1 MEQAQVLTFLN
12 NKDRD
17 LLLQFCG
24 YSTTEPLHSFG
35 PVVRPHYIIHFI
47 LNGKG
52 IFQIREKTYHLETG
66 QGFLIEPDELTFYQS
81 DAQEPWE
88 YLWIGFN
95 GKMIPEFL
103 KQIGLSSA
111 HPIFHCDK
119 KKELYWLVNDML
131 VHSKSNFSSDLR
143 RTGLLYEF
151 LSILALNPLES
162 DQQVDSEYMYI
173 NQAIEYIKN
182 NCWDGIHIYDIAK
195 YLCIDRS
202 YLYLLF
208 HKYLKQSPQDYLATF
223 RLTKASELLS
233 TTTLSIESISNS
245 CGYGDPATFSKAF
258 KRWKSMSPS
267 KYRKQKRASG
277 TVLSN

>member
-1 MEQAQVLTFLN
+1 
-12 NKDRD
+12 
-17 LLLQFCG
+17 
-24 YSTTEPLHSFG
+24 
-35 PVVRPHYIIHFI
+35 
-47 LNGKG
+47 
-52 IFQIREKTYHLETG
+52 
-66 QGFLIEPDELTFYQS
+66 
-81 DAQEPWE
+81 
-88 YLWIGFN
+88 
-95 GKMIPEFL
+95 
-103 KQIGLSSA
+103 
-111 HPIFHCDK
+111 
-119 KKELYWLVNDML
+119 ML

-162 DQQVDSEYMYI
+162 DQQDDSEYMYI

-182 NCWDGIHIYDIAK
+182 NYWDGIHIYDIAK

-245 CGYGDPATFSKAF
+245 CGYGDPAIFSKAF

>member
-35 PVVRPHYIIHFI
+35 PAVRPHYIIHFI
-47 LNGKG
+47 LNRKG
-52 IFQIREKTYHLETG
+52 IFQIHEKTYHLETG

-119 KKELYWLVNDML
+119 KKELYWLVNYIL
-131 VHSKSNFSSDLR
+131 LHSKTYF
-143 RTGLLYEF
+143 
-151 LSILALNPLES
+151 
-162 DQQVDSEYMYI
+162 
-173 NQAIEYIKN
+173 
-182 NCWDGIHIYDIAK
+182 
-195 YLCIDRS
+195 
-202 YLYLLF
+202 
-208 HKYLKQSPQDYLATF
+208 
-223 RLTKASELLS
+223 
-233 TTTLSIESISNS
+233 
-245 CGYGDPATFSKAF
+245 
-258 KRWKSMSPS
+258 
-267 KYRKQKRASG
+267 
-277 TVLSN
+277 

>member
-12 NKDRD
+12 NEDRD

-24 YSTTEPLHSFG
+24 YSTTKPLHSFG
-35 PVVRPHYIIHFI
+35 PVVRPHYIIHFV

-52 IFQIREKTYHLETG
+52 IFQIREKTYHLEAG

-81 DAQEPWE
+81 DAKEPWE

-95 GKMIPEFL
+95 GRMVPEFL

-119 KKELYWLVNDML
+119 RKELYWLVNDML

-182 NCWDGIHIYDIAK
+182 NYWDGIHIYDIAK

-208 HKYLKQSPQDYLATF
+208 HKY
-223 RLTKASELLS
+223 
-233 TTTLSIESISNS
+233 
-245 CGYGDPATFSKAF
+245 
-258 KRWKSMSPS
+258 
-267 KYRKQKRASG
+267 
-277 TVLSN
+277 

>member
-162 DQQVDSEYMYI
+162 DQQVDSEYMLSL
-173 NQAIEYIKN
+173 
-182 NCWDGIHIYDIAK
+182 IHI
-195 YLCIDRS
+195 
-202 YLYLLF
+202 
-208 HKYLKQSPQDYLATF
+208 
-223 RLTKASELLS
+223 
-233 TTTLSIESISNS
+233 
-245 CGYGDPATFSKAF
+245 
-258 KRWKSMSPS
+258 
-267 KYRKQKRASG
+267 
-277 TVLSN
+277 

>member
-1 MEQAQVLTFLN
+1 M
-12 NKDRD
+12 
-17 LLLQFCG
+17 
-24 YSTTEPLHSFG
+24 
-35 PVVRPHYIIHFI
+35 
-47 LNGKG
+47 
-52 IFQIREKTYHLETG
+52 
-66 QGFLIEPDELTFYQS
+66 IEPDELTFYQS
-81 DAQEPWE
+81 DSQEPWE

-182 NCWDGIHIYDIAK
+182 NYWDGIHIYDIAK

-267 KYRKQKRASG
+267 KYRKQKRTSG